1 MRIHYKTIFQY
12 ILIFLLI
19 SWNASGLAVG
29 VIGKVTFDYIVMF
42 VSLGVI
48 LLNKR
53 CQKNILVFFA
63 IAIMLDILIVRYT
76 AGGIGL
82 DYFNHAMSG
91 ILITYCTYYYNEDFF
106 IHRYVRCITFFS
118 VLSLLCWIISLVVPE
133 IITQITFL
141 SYIPY
146 YNRFYIS
153 ATQYNSLP
161 VTYHGA
167 LFYVFRTGNELTR
180 NNGIFT
186 EPGLYQMV
194 LNTALYFVLFYPEKI
209 FVSDRKKRRIL
220 GVLILTIVTAQSTTG
235 YLSLMVLIITYLIS
249 NNVEKS
255 NKVPLRKI
263 IVVAVLFLIVDQ
275 AVNGMNSLLGNVISS
290 KITFDGGRIAFV
302 STGAARVDTFAIVLS
317 SLLKHPL
324 GAGSDLFNN
333 MILSANKTSSD
344 GAALMAAAAQL
355 GIQIWVILAAF
366 FAYPAYK
373 NRKSIYSYIAVV
385 FMFINTT
392 LGQSDI
398 FYPALFILSMNFGS
412 YENNMMK
419 GYAYE
424 DTVDV

>member
-1 MRIHYKTIFQY
+1 M
-12 ILIFLLI
+12 
-19 SWNASGLAVG
+19 
-29 VIGKVTFDYIVMF
+29 
-42 VSLGVI
+42 
-48 LLNKR
+48 
-53 CQKNILVFFA
+53 
-63 IAIMLDILIVRYT
+63 
-76 AGGIGL
+76 
-82 DYFNHAMSG
+82 
-91 ILITYCTYYYNEDFF
+91 
-106 IHRYVRCITFFS
+106 
-118 VLSLLCWIISLVVPE
+118 
-133 IITQITFL
+133 
-141 SYIPY
+141 
-146 YNRFYIS
+146 
-153 ATQYNSLP
+153 
-161 VTYHGA
+161 
-167 LFYVFRTGNELTR
+167 FRTGNELTR